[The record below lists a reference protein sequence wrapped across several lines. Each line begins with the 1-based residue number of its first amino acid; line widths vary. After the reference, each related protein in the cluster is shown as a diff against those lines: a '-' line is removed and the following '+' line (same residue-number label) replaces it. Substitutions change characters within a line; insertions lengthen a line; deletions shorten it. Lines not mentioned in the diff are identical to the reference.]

1 MNEYG
6 SSYVPVAANRVKTM
20 NEGPSEPDSGW
31 EMENSYVNWSTD
43 GGVTGKGWD
52 ALIDASHSPFFG
64 MTPGEIQQAI
74 ENSVDH
80 NLNSYFSQIGN
91 LPLAQ
96 QDEFMNDLKSA
107 YGYTDNDGCIGVKLY

>member
-20 NEGPSEPDSGW
+20 NEGPSKPDSGW

-43 GGVTGKGWD
+43 GGVTGKGWE
-52 ALIDASHSPFFG
+52 ALIDAPNSPFFG
-64 MTPGEIQQAI
+64 MSAEGIQKAI
-74 ENSVDH
+74 EDSVDH

-91 LPLAQ
+91 LSLAQ
-96 QDEFMNDLKSA
+96 QDAFMNALKNA
-107 YGYTDNDGCIGVKLY
+107 YGYTDDGGYIGDKLY